1 MYLCLWLWFGLVSL
15 GLVRLPSPGSDDHSK
30 QITGSLPDKPSR
42 VCWDP
47 SPLFIYSIYG
57 HILLGL
63 FHLLLSHSR
72 NNKNIQNIN
81 SQKNILC
88 AILEMN
94 SRGQSGFAIISPKD
108 GWKLPKVQDDRLFCL
123 FQTNLFCLSCFRS
136 RIDGILYCPFRSP
149 KRRQSPPI
157 PCMLISEQSQR
168 TCPTYIHVYSYPPV
182 IWTPTPTHPPNPT
195 TRGMVGTFPQHE
207 CELPGK
213 FPVSGAKILSEVP
226 APGYSAAQPA
236 QSPKCVESA
245 VTAFLKSPR

>member
-30 QITGSLPDKPSR
+30 QIIGSLPDKPSR
-42 VCWDP
+42 VCRDP

-123 FQTNLFCLSCFRS
+123 LQTNLFCLSCFRS
-136 RIDGILYCPFRSP
+136 RIDGILYRPFRSP
-149 KRRQSPPI
+149 KIRQSPPI
-157 PCMLISEQSQR
+157 PCMLISEQSQKNM
-168 TCPTYIHVYSYPPV
+168 PYIHTCIQLS
-182 IWTPTPTHPPNPT
+182 TSHLNPNPPP
-195 TRGMVGTFPQHE
+195 PQ
-207 CELPGK
+207 PG
-213 FPVSGAKILSEVP
+213 AW
-226 APGYSAAQPA
+226 
-236 QSPKCVESA
+236 
-245 VTAFLKSPR
+245 